1 MLKLYIYIILLIL
14 FSCKGRKEDVIGDKK
29 EASLKIRT
37 ENRIFVVG
45 DINGDK
51 VNDTAF
57 ISYKINIETNEIECE
72 AADHSISLKF
82 KENIPDLKFYDTKGI
97 VIKRTEDLNRDTS
110 NEIVVFARTNQ
121 GWWNDVS
128 IWSLKNNSWVMLA
141 KTKAFMSE
149 EKDFNN
155 RIVKIDNHYYLI
167 GDNQLEEDSNGN
179 FDKIKIKIE

>member
-1 MLKLYIYIILLIL
+1 MKLCIYIALLIL
-14 FSCKGRKEDVIGDKK
+14 FSCRVKRDNIIYDKEQV
-29 EASLKIRT
+29 SLKTRT

-72 AADHSISLKF
+72 AADHSVSLKF
-82 KENIPDLKFYDTKGI
+82 KENIPDLKFYDSKGI
-97 VIKRTEDLNRDTS
+97 VIKRTEDLNRDTA

-128 IWSLKNNSWVMLA
+128 VWSLKNNSWVMLA
-141 KTKAFMSE
+141 KTKAFISE